1 MWQHQEQISS
11 MKKPCRNNSPSY
23 ENWLVVRTKR
33 ATLSAGEFKEYESLL
48 EDLQRKERECPV
60 LEVLKMIHRGRL
72 NKGVSSTAKFSHFQ
86 PLGRTVGK
94 RQTIFPDPSVHLSVT
109 AHLAAVEVASMFAY
123 TVPRHQNDTSSKPS
137 PSRNTEVIIFTFGSR
152 IAFILKKF
160 RISVLKPH
168 PSKTVYFRSLKS
180 SFSFPLQF
188 LINYLHI
195 PFFLPLMN
203 LTKNQCPLG
212 VPSSVRM
219 WIPPSLREGQGMR
232 LRNRATCCMG

>member
-1 MWQHQEQISS
+1 
-11 MKKPCRNNSPSY
+11 
-23 ENWLVVRTKR
+23 
-33 ATLSAGEFKEYESLL
+33 
-48 EDLQRKERECPV
+48 
-60 LEVLKMIHRGRL
+60 
-72 NKGVSSTAKFSHFQ
+72 
-86 PLGRTVGK
+86 
-94 RQTIFPDPSVHLSVT
+94 
-109 AHLAAVEVASMFAY
+109 MFAY

-195 PFFLPLMN
+195 PFFLTFN
-203 LTKNQCPLG
+203 ESNQKPMPFRCALLCKDVDTTFPKGGLG
-212 VPSSVRM
+212 DAATQSCHMLHGLSAPGGSRGRGCSPGCLPSK
-219 WIPPSLREGQGMR
+219 P
-232 LRNRATCCMG
+232 AAA